1 MRSDLVT
8 STSTITCA
16 FSRKFNVNNDD
27 LALAAILRA
36 ARVVGAATVEA
47 VDVVVVDDRDE
58 DGNGAT
64 TR

>member
-8 STSTITCA
+8 STGTITCA
-16 FSRKFNVNNDD
+16 FSHKFNVNDD
-27 LALAAILRA
+27 ELALAAVLQA
-36 ARVVGAATVEA
+36 ARVLGAATVEA

-64 TR
+64 SR